1 MTKADG
7 TPPSAEETA
16 NYTER
21 LLAALTRLLGDDDS
35 ARASMETTLERA
47 RAGNALRGVSEE
59 ALDEY
64 LRRVCARVEKHI
76 DELTLTT
83 TRRGTSLSNKKSK
96 VADVIESTVQE
107 CYREFSEE
115 PLAEYH
121 ANVQMMEDQ
130 RRELKAAKEQ
140 SEAAAR
146 VASSSPQCR
155 CP

>member
-76 DELTLTT
+76 DDLTLTT

-96 VADVIESTVQE
+96 VADVMELTVQE

-115 PLAEYH
+115 LLCECWLSAP
-121 ANVQMMEDQ
+121 
-130 RRELKAAKEQ
+130 R
-140 SEAAAR
+140 
-146 VASSSPQCR
+146 PG
-155 CP
+155 CPIPRNAQGVRYGLRPTVPHDG

>member
-1 MTKADG
+1 M
-7 TPPSAEETA
+7 ETA
-16 NYTER
+16 
-21 LLAALTRLLGDDDS
+21 
-35 ARASMETTLERA
+35 LERA

-96 VADVIESTVQE
+96 VADVMESTVQE

-115 PLAEYH
+115 LLAEYH
-121 ANVQMMEDQ
+121 ANVQLMDGRTATRTEGGQ
-130 RRELKAAKEQ
+130 GAIRGSCTRSFIL
-140 SEAAAR
+140 
-146 VASSSPQCR
+146 
-155 CP
+155 